1 MQKAD
6 LDKLQRLQQTYESQ
20 NMSEMQVKRLQKV
33 IQKAKLENDR
43 EYYAQRRNGWI
54 RYASLAAALL
64 TALVILPNTSV
75 AVANAMEKIP
85 GLGQLLKVITFR
97 NYSYESERNNA
108 DIVIPELVLEHVAG
122 NEVLEESLK
131 QTIGDI
137 NVEIEEITGHIVQEF
152 ESGLEQT
159 QGYQS
164 FVVKSEVLAT
174 TEDYFTLKVLCYQG
188 AGSGYQWNY
197 YYTINLNTGKRISLQ
212 DMFVEDSAY
221 KERISENIKEQ
232 MRLQM
237 ELDNGLVYW
246 LDTEYEGLNFETI
259 TEDTSFYINEKGN
272 LVIGFNEGDVAPMYM
287 GTLEFEIPGEALKD
301 LKKESIW

>member
-33 IQKAKLENDR
+33 VQKAKLENER
-43 EYYAQRRNGWI
+43 EYHAQKRNGWI

-85 GLGQLLKVITFR
+85 GLGQLVKVITFR

-108 DIVIPELVLEHVAG
+108 DIAIPELVLEHVAG

-137 NVEIEEITGHIVQEF
+137 NAEIEEITGHIVQEF

-174 TEDYFTLKVLCYQG
+174 TEEYFTLKVICYQG

-232 MRLQM
+232 MRQQM

-259 TEDTSFYINEKGN
+259 TEDASFYINEKGN

-287 GTLEFEIPGEALKD
+287 GTLEFEIPGEVLKD